1 MNQSSQKPR
10 PSARQSTIDA
20 PAEVSSQTLFGG
32 RRVLNIEHEGQRY
45 TLRITS
51 NRKLILTK

>member
-1 MNQSSQKPR
+1 MKPSSQKP
-10 PSARQSTIDA
+10 PSSARHSAGDA
-20 PAEVSSQTLFGG
+20 PAEISSQALFGG